1 MIIENFFG
9 RMQKLFG
16 VMHRKYGWCREGLN
30 DIVDVCFAL
39 TNFHIRL
46 QPLREEDREYYYK
59 VLSTMRAKK
68 EVTIFV
74 FVFFLN
80 NIKSNLLHHHYLE
93 GCH

>member
-16 VMHRKYGWCREGLN
+16 VMHRKYGWCMEGLN
-30 DIVDVCFAL
+30 DIIDVCFAL

-46 QPLREEDREYYYK
+46 QLLREEDREYYYK

-68 EVTIFV
+68 EVTFRFS
-74 FVFFLN
+74 FVFF
-80 NIKSNLLHHHYLE
+80 
-93 GCH
+93 